1 LAVFWFSNVS
11 YEKPENRSINQM
23 VMRMPENAEE
33 MQVSG
38 KFRKSQSGNPNG
50 KTKGTKNRATLAAEQ
65 LLQGDLDNI
74 CRRLIEEDLIGNMQA
89 IKLVLDRVLPPK
101 KDRVI
106 DVQLPKLQTTDDAV
120 NAISIIIDPVA
131 SGEITPS
138 EGEAMSRDVDA
149 FIKTFQAH
157 EIEKRVSM
165 LEQGVKK

>member
-1 LAVFWFSNVS
+1 
-11 YEKPENRSINQM
+11 
-23 VMRMPENAEE
+23 MPENAGE

-38 KFRKSQSGNPNG
+38 KFQKGQSGNPRG
-50 KTKGTKNRATLAAEQ
+50 KARGTKNRATLAAEC

-74 CRRLIEEDLIGNMQA
+74 CRRLVEEALTGNVQA

-106 DVQLPKLQTTDDAV
+106 DVQLPKLRTTDDAV
-120 NAISIIIDPVA
+120 NAISIIIDSVG

-138 EGEAMSRDVDA
+138 EGEAMSRVVDV
-149 FIKTFQAH
+149 FIKTLQEH

-165 LEQGVKK
+165 LEQGLKK